1 MRINKANV
9 VLLFLAAMLYVTS
22 VGGAMEV
29 LAVYVI
35 KEPLSWSATQVT
47 FLFFTASVHLQVG
60 CAADDLTLSLLLLL
74 LPPSRWATG
83 TRWAP

>member
-9 VLLFLAAMLYVTS
+9 VLLFLAAMLYVAS

-47 FLFFTASVHLQVG
+47 FFFYRLCTHSG
-60 CAADDLTLSLLLLL
+60 WMC
-74 LPPSRWATG
+74 G
-83 TRWAP
+83 G